1 MRKEALY
8 LGHLIDE
15 QGIRPDP
22 SKTKIISE
30 WPESRT
36 ITQLQSFLGLCNYYR
51 GFVPQFS
58 HIALPLTRYL
68 EGSPAKNSPIKFDD
82 AAKKAFAELKEKLV
96 TAPILAYPN
105 FEKDAPPFILD
116 TDWVS
121 LPYESAP
128 ENQLTERARRSCLAV
143 TRPVV
148 MHRFTMLHMYLR
160 PKGWKGKLISQLFAF
175 QSQDH
180 KTIGGVLSQKQPQEP
195 GGLPV
200 ERVIAFASRKL
211 NHAEANYSSFKG
223 ELSAVLKMCK
233 NFRYFLKFRRFL
245 IRTDHQPLTRL
256 HALEPVTRYNCIH
269 YQCHFPSSCDNLTA
283 LNNTFQLRSPHV

>member
-1 MRKEALY
+1 MPTEAAFAYLDDVIVHSGSPEVHLENLEKVLRAHWNAGLKLQPHKTLLMRKEALY

-15 QGIRPDP
+15 SGIRPDP

-68 EGSPAKNSPIKFDD
+68 EGSPVKNSPIKFDD

-105 FEKDAPPFILD
+105 FEKEAPPFILD
-116 TDWVS
+116 TDW
-121 LPYESAP
+121 
-128 ENQLTERARRSCLAV
+128 
-143 TRPVV
+143 
-148 MHRFTMLHMYLR
+148 
-160 PKGWKGKLISQLFAF
+160 
-175 QSQDH
+175 SQDH
-180 KTIGGVLSQKQPQEP
+180 KTIGGVLSQKQPQEE

-211 NHAEANYSSFKG
+211 NRAEANYSSFKG

-256 HALEPVTRYNCIH
+256 HALEPVTRYTYIYYNANF
-269 YQCHFPSSCDNLTA
+269 FPL
-283 LNNTFQLRSPHV
+283 

>member
-1 MRKEALY
+1 MPTEAAFAYLDDVIVHSGSPEVHLENLEKVLRAHWNAGLKLQPHKTLLMRKEALY

-121 LPYESAP
+121 LPHEGAP
-128 ENQLTERARRSCLAV
+128 EN
-143 TRPVV
+143 
-148 MHRFTMLHMYLR
+148 
-160 PKGWKGKLISQLFAF
+160 
-175 QSQDH
+175 
-180 KTIGGVLSQKQPQEP
+180 
-195 GGLPV
+195 
-200 ERVIAFASRKL
+200 
-211 NHAEANYSSFKG
+211 
-223 ELSAVLKMCK
+223 
-233 NFRYFLKFRRFL
+233 
-245 IRTDHQPLTRL
+245 
-256 HALEPVTRYNCIH
+256 
-269 YQCHFPSSCDNLTA
+269 
-283 LNNTFQLRSPHV
+283 